1 MGDSKSDEI
10 VETVVTKLLKV
21 GENSRGKIDAKAD
34 GKLTEKEIEVVLETV
49 RGILMNQPCAL
60 ELDRTEEPNELVQP
74 IAHPPGPFGARTPTA
89 ATKAAAARATATSD
103 SNARAAKDTTGGL
116 LDGLDHR
123 SLLEL
128 AQRLLH
134 AG

>member
-49 RGILMNQPCAL
+49 RGM
-60 ELDRTEEPNELVQP
+60 TM
-74 IAHPPGPFGARTPTA
+74 PTA
-89 ATKAAAARATATSD
+89 RAKCEFGCM
-103 SNARAAKDTTGGL
+103 NPF
-116 LDGLDHR
+116 
-123 SLLEL
+123 
-128 AQRLLH
+128 
-134 AG
+134 